1 MINYTWIE
9 GKQTTSCIVRPF
21 RNVKPILVNILFMD
35 IRDMTMLCMTLRT
48 LRKRSTTSCAR
59 KSNVSKRTSLAKSCL
74 FLKLRNSLQ
83 WTACSPKVSRFA
95 LWQTGYTKSRENNG
109 IIKQYLRILRYSA
122 YDICCLNPSIKIVR
136 RKSRAC
142 VACKHL
148 KADFCLVFISNLT
161 SIS

>member
-9 GKQTTSCIVRPF
+9 GKQTTSCFVRPF
-21 RNVKPILVNILFMD
+21 RNVKPILVNILFID
-35 IRDMTMLCMTLRT
+35 LRDMTILCMTLRT

-74 FLKLRNSLQ
+74 LKPRNSLQ

-95 LWQTGYTKSRENNG
+95 LRQTGYTSLRENNG
-109 IIKQYLRILRYSA
+109 IIKQYLRILRYST
-122 YDICCLNPSIKIVR
+122 YDICCLNPSTKIFR

-142 VACKHL
+142 VACKHP
-148 KADFCLVFISNLT
+148 KADLCLVVISNLT